1 MELFTLTNFVR
12 EILQHLTKK
21 SKPEAEKTYVVTG
34 YIYTGYAPAGSS
46 VSDAVWKVSRTTD
59 TTPFITT
66 WANGGAYANVMN
78 DYATLKYS

>member
-21 SKPEAEKTYVVTG
+21 SKPEATKTYVVSG
-34 YIYTGYAPAGSS
+34 YIYEGWAPIGSLTS
-46 VSDAVWKVSRTTD
+46 SAVWKVSRTTD
-59 TTPFITT
+59 ATPFITT
-66 WANGGAYANVMN
+66 WANGGAYTNVMN